1 MSADVWSNVPGP
13 WDAAISGALLVAVG
27 SSDEYGF
34 YRFATEEFEAA
45 QISGTSDF
53 PGVLT
58 GGRDHPADIS
68 VARGCVVEHDP
79 ERAVALML
87 GLGDSRILGVG
98 QDEDGL
104 LVEVETSLD
113 VDKVCCPTCHG
124 SVVLDGTEELEQTW
138 PPSFGRPTAIVWML
152 RRLRCEDGACPVETF
167 VEDVPQVRPA

>member
-1 MSADVWSNVPGP
+1 LAPPHSSPRDYQDKRRCRLPKSAENAYELRKS
-13 WDAAISGALLVAVG
+13 
-27 SSDEYGF
+27 
-34 YRFATEEFEAA
+34 
-45 QISGTSDF
+45 
-53 PGVLT
+53 
-58 GGRDHPADIS
+58 
-68 VARGCVVEHDP
+68 
-79 ERAVALML
+79 
-87 GLGDSRILGVG
+87 G